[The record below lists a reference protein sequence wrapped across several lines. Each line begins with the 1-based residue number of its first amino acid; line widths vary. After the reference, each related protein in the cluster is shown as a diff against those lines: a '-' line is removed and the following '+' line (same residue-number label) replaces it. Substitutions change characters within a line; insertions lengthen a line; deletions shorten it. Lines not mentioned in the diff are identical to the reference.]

1 MAFIVLL
8 GLEYLHWSTEVTL
21 ATLISFHK
29 AQCYFASTVQIS
41 TYILLSGTG
50 DINTILIDTSALIV
64 IVASGF
70 IPVTFGLA
78 SITRFGRSS
87 LHLVTLSTISYA
99 LATANLFGLYF
110 LEDGLYYDFDDYP
123 DPLQNDYYP
132 GYGTCAIEGQVSDTL
147 FPLCGSFLLNNNYIP
162 SSIINKWWLWLAW
175 AICTAWM
182 IQCVL
187 SVAVSVFLLK
197 DVRLILDL
205 TLARYPSMNL
215 LKKIMGKL
223 NGRMLVFVITPILCF
238 LVCFGVQLY
247 LIILFDWHHLGSQ
260 DWSFSQVIAVAV
272 WLPSI
277 FEYCLGVLG
286 KCYVTCIHD
295 FEY

>member
-1 MAFIVLL
+1 MAFTILL

-21 ATLISFHK
+21 VALIGFQK
-29 AQCYFASTVQIS
+29 AQSYFAGTVQIS
-41 TYILLSGTG
+41 TYILLLGT
-50 DINTILIDTSALIV
+50 DDFNTILFDTSALIV

-78 SITRFGRSS
+78 SITCFGRSS
-87 LHLVTLSTISYA
+87 MHLVLLSFISYA
-99 LATANLFGLYF
+99 LATANLFILHT
-110 LEDGLYYDFDDYP
+110 LDEGLYYDFDDYP

-132 GYGTCAIEGQVSDTL
+132 GYGTCAIEGQVKGTL
-147 FPLCGSFLLNNNYIP
+147 SPLCGSFLLNNNNIP

-187 SVAVSVFLLK
+187 SVLVSDSLLK
-197 DVRLILDL
+197 DIRSKLDL
-205 TLARYPSMNL
+205 ALARYPSMNL
-215 LKKIMGKL
+215 LKKIMGRL
-223 NGRMLVFVITPILCF
+223 NGRMFIFVITPILCF

-260 DWSFSQVIAVAV
+260 DWSFSQIIAVAV
-272 WLPSI
+272 WVPSI
-277 FEYCLGVLG
+277 SEYCLELLG
-286 KCYVTCIHD
+286 KCYVTCFHN